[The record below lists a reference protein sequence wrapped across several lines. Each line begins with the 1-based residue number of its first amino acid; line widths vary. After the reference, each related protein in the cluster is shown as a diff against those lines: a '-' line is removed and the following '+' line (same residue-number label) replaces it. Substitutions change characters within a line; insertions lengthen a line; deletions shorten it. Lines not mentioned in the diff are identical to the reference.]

1 MGRLKDLLIGPPL
14 VTATAASSA
23 VTAAGRVS
31 LAGPPVNGGR
41 RPWGI
46 ADPPLL
52 PVEFNGWWPGI
63 DREAAMSVPALQ
75 RARDLICTT
84 VGQCPITYWTLNPP
98 DVEQAEPPLSW
109 MMRPDPNRTRQ
120 WLLSWTADDLFFYGV
135 AYWYVTD
142 RYATTFPSKFER
154 LCVPE
159 LNIATDGKVTYNG
172 EELDPGNIVEFL
184 SPSEGVLTN
193 GSRAIAIA
201 LELDDAA
208 ERFAAVEIPTGVLE
222 EQPGGEDLTGD
233 ELAQEAAKFT
243 IARRSNTTAATNKYL
258 KYREIQNNPETMQ
271 LTAGRGYQALE
282 MSRLGNIPP
291 YLVGAPAGTGM
302 TYQNTAQATA
312 DLISFGA
319 LPYIGCIEQTL
330 GGPNVTPRG
339 TTVRLDVNALLRNP
353 FTEAQPA
360 ANDLQQAFNEPQPTP
375 DPTAP

>member
-1 MGRLKDLLIGPPL
+1 MGRWLDRLIGPPL
-14 VTATAASSA
+14 ETVGPAST
-23 VTAAGRVS
+23 VTAAGRVELS
-31 LAGPPVNGGR
+31 PGAASTSR

-46 ADPPLL
+46 ADPALA
-52 PVEFNGWWPGI
+52 PVVFDGMWPGI
-63 DREAAMSVPALQ
+63 DREAAMSIPALQ

-98 DVEQAEPPLSW
+98 DVEQSEPPLSW
-109 MMRPDPNRTRQ
+109 MMRPDPNKTRQ
-120 WLLSWTADDLFFYGV
+120 WILSWTADDLFFYGV
-135 AYWYVTD
+135 GYWEIVD
-142 RYATTFPSKFER
+142 RYANTFPSAFER

-159 LNIATDGKVTYNG
+159 LNISTEGKVTYNG
-172 EELDPGNIVEFL
+172 REIDPVNIVEFL
-184 SPSEGVLTN
+184 SPAEGVLTN

-233 ELAQEAAKFT
+233 ELATEAAKFAA
-243 IARRSNTTAATNKYL
+243 ARRSNTTAATNKYL
-258 KYREIQNNPETMQ
+258 KYREISNNPETMQ

-291 YLVGAPAGTGM
+291 YLVGAPAGSGM
-302 TYQNTAQATA
+302 TYQNTQQATA
-312 DLISFGA
+312 DLVSFGA

-339 TTVRLDVNALLRNP
+339 KTVRLDVNALLRNP
-353 FTEAQPA
+353 FTEAAPA
-360 ANDLQQAFNEPQPTP
+360 ANDLQHAFDEPTP
-375 DPTAP
+375 TTDPAAP